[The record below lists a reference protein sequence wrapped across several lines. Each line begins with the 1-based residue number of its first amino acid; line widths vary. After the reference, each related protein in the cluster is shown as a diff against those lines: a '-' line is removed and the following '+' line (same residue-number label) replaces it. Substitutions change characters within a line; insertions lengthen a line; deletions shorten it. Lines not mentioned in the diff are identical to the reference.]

1 MAKTTLF
8 FTLNSAKDA
17 VAYQRALG
25 LISSD
30 DAITEEID
38 DGVLYFVNR
47 DTGEAFPQGSQY
59 QVALRPSRKLAS
71 MN

>member
-8 FTLNSAKDA
+8 FTMNTAKDA

-47 DTGEAFPQGSQY
+47 DTGESFPQGSRFD
-59 QVALRPSRKLAS
+59 VALKSSRKLAS